1 MTPARI
7 VTAVLLGLVSAAVSW
22 VGLDLLTRSG
32 ADSPPLS
39 WAAVAGTALILLLVI
54 GAGLPVRRWVRG
66 RRERM
71 LDPIVAARTAV
82 LAKTA
87 AYGGAVIAGWYVA
100 QAVLLLPDLVGDR
113 RHRFVIGLVAG
124 ALAVGVSVA
133 GFVVQRWCRIPPG
146 DDELEGPKDPE
157 HDSAQ

>member
-7 VTAVLLGLVSAAVSW
+7 VTAVLLGLVSATVCW
-22 VGLDLLTRSG
+22 VALDLWTGTG

-39 WAAVAGTALILLLVI
+39 WAAVAGTALILVLVI

-71 LDPIVAARTAV
+71 LDPILAARTAV

-87 AYGGAVIAGWYVA
+87 AYRR
-100 QAVLLLPDLVGDR
+100 AVLVLPDLVGAR
-113 RHRFVIGLVAG
+113 RHRFVLGLAAA

-133 GFVVQRWCRIPPG
+133 GFVVQRWCRIPP
-146 DDELEGPKDPE
+146 DDDDLDGPKDPE
-157 HDSAQ
+157 RDSAH